1 MSTITIETKSLENVF
16 KKLSAWIFDMENG
29 VDLKKSADKIV
40 LDLRKKI
47 RTGRTGDGSKMHLVS
62 EATMDMPISG
72 SRDRRKRRDVNGS
85 REPLVATGESVSS
98 IKAKKHGNEYR
109 IGATGRGKKKFSYNE
124 AKRTS
129 RSGRVIPSRD
139 PFVTGE
145 DQLTI
150 LESELLKS
158 LDKALR

>member
-47 RTGRTGDGSKMHLVS
+47 RTGRTGDGSKMPLVS

-85 REPLVATGESVSS
+85 RNPLVATGESVSS
-98 IKAKKHGNEYR
+98 IKAKKHGSGYR
-109 IGATGRGKKKFSYNE
+109 IGATGRGEKKFSYNQAPRRGKGDKE
-124 AKRTS
+124 
-129 RSGRVIPSRD
+129 IPARD

-150 LESELLKS
+150 LESDILKS